1 VLLAGPGFASFVT
14 SIVVPF
20 QTAAVVDPAPPVVHE
35 LAPMA
40 APEAKATPEL
50 SFHRAPAALAADA
63 VVEDWPAFR
72 GPRRDGHTRETR
84 LAKTWPKEGPPL
96 VWELVIGRGFAS
108 PVVADG
114 RLVLTH
120 REGDEIHV
128 DCLEP
133 ESGRRFWRHTWPCEY
148 KDRYIS
154 NDGPRSTPTI
164 ADGRVYV
171 HGLEGQLACLE
182 LATGRV
188 VWERSTKKDFELP
201 GDFFGVV
208 ASPLAVDVSTA
219 VGDAKLLIQN
229 LGAPGPCVAAFERAS
244 GKLVWGAGPKW
255 GPSCASPV
263 LGRIGGRERL
273 FVLAGGE
280 SRPPTGGLVVL
291 DPASGR
297 VEHEYP
303 FRSKT
308 YESVTGS
315 SPVVAGER
323 VFLSA
328 SYGTGSA
335 CLEANTEVGE
345 GGAFKELWK
354 NRHIGLQF
362 SSAIFEAGV
371 LYLVDGV
378 ADRAGALVA
387 LDPATGEELART
399 ELGWDETVKKDGSEA
414 TRSFTVGEGSLLW
427 ADGSLLC
434 LGDNGHL
441 LWLDASSKGARVL
454 ARAWLFGA
462 NESWTPPVVAHGLL
476 YVRQT
481 KPERFGASPPRL
493 LCYDLR
499 ARAP

>member
-1 VLLAGPGFASFVT
+1 MLASAALLGQET
-14 SIVVPF
+14 SRP
-20 QTAAVVDPAPPVVHE
+20 VDPAPPVVHE
-35 LAPMA
+35 LKSIA
-40 APEAKATPEL
+40 AHEARPTEEL
-50 SFHRAPAALAADA
+50 TFHRAPKPLPAGA
-63 VVEDWPAFR
+63 VTEDWPTFL

-84 LAKTWPKEGPPL
+84 LATSWPADGPPL
-96 VWELVIGRGFAS
+96 VWELRAGRGFS
-108 PVVADG
+108 TPVVSEG
-114 RLVLTH
+114 RLVFLH
-120 REGDEIHV
+120 RQGNEIHV

-133 ESGRRFWRHTWPCEY
+133 ETGKRFWRYSIPCEY

-154 NDGPRSTPTI
+154 NAGPRSTPSI
-164 ADGRVYV
+164 ADGFVFV
-171 HGLEGQLACLE
+171 HAVEGELVCLE

-188 VWERSTKKDFELP
+188 RWQRDTRAEFGLSL
-201 GDFFGVV
+201 DFFGVV
-208 ASPLAVDVSTA
+208 SSPLV
-219 VGDAKLLIQN
+219 VGELLVQN
-229 LGAPGPCVAAFERAS
+229 LGAPGRCVAAFERGT
-244 GKLVWGAGPKW
+244 GKLAWGAGPEW

-273 FVLAGGE
+273 LVLAGGD

-297 VEHEYP
+297 VEHEHP
-303 FRSKT
+303 FRSKL

-335 CLEANTEVGE
+335 CLEAKEDGSF
-345 GGAFKELWK
+345 GELWA
-354 NRHIGLQF
+354 NRHVGLQF
-362 SSAIFEAGV
+362 SSAIHEQGV

-378 ADRAGALVA
+378 ADRSGALVA
-387 LDPATGEELART
+387 LDPASGEELART
-399 ELGWDETVKKDGSEA
+399 ELVWDEKIDKDGKSEEQ
-414 TRSFTVGEGSLLW
+414 SFTVGEGSLLF
-427 ADGSLLC
+427 ADGKLLC

-441 LWLDASSKGARVL
+441 LWLEASRSGAKVL

-462 NESWTPPVVAHGLL
+462 NETWTPPVVVRGLL

-481 KPERFGASPPRL
+481 KGERFGDDPPRL

-499 ARAP
+499 G

>member
-1 VLLAGPGFASFVT
+1 VSHLLSLTLSLTTVAT
-14 SIVVPF
+14 STPQSDSVR
-20 QTAAVVDPAPPVVHE
+20 DPAPPVVHALPP
-35 LAPMA
+35 LAP
-40 APEAKATPEL
+40 PEAKAPSEL
-50 SFHRAPAALAADA
+50 TFHRAPKPLAADA
-63 VVEDWPAFR
+63 VTEDWPTFL

-84 LAKTWPKEGPPL
+84 LARSWPAEGPPL
-96 VWELVIGRGFAS
+96 VWELALGRGFSS
-108 PVVADG
+108 PVVAEG
-114 RLVLTH
+114 RLVITH
-120 REGDEIHV
+120 RQEGEIHV

-133 ESGRRFWRHTWPCEY
+133 ETGRRVWRHSLPCAYE
-148 KDRYIS
+148 DRFIS

-164 ADGRVYV
+164 DRGRVYV
-171 HGLEGQLACLE
+171 HSLEGQLLCLE

-188 VWERSTKKDFELP
+188 VWERNTRKEFALP

-208 ASPLAVDVSTA
+208 SSPLLVRAPN
-219 VGDAKLLIQN
+219 GAKLLIQN
-229 LGAPGPCVAAFERAS
+229 LGTPGPCVAAFDAAS
-244 GKLVWGAGPKW
+244 GKLAWGAGPKW

-263 LGRIGGRERL
+263 LARVGGRERL
-273 FVLAGGE
+273 LVLAGGE

-303 FRSKT
+303 FRSSIDL
-308 YESVTGS
+308 SVTGS
-315 SPVVAGER
+315 SPVAAGER

-335 CLEANTEVGE
+335 CLAATED
-345 GGAFKELWK
+345 GGLRELWT

-362 SSAIFEAGV
+362 SSALFEAGV
-371 LYLVDGV
+371 LYLIDGV

-387 LDPATGEELART
+387 LDPSTGEELART
-399 ELGWDETVKKDGSEA
+399 ELAWDETWTEGGKETTHA
-414 TRSFTVGEGSLLW
+414 FTVGEGSLLW
-427 ADGSLLC
+427 ADGKLLC

-441 LWLDASSKGARVL
+441 LWLEAGPKGAQVL

-462 NESWTPPVVAHGLL
+462 NESWTPPVVVRGLL

-481 KPERFGASPPRL
+481 KPERFGDDPPRL

-499 ARAP
+499 ASAE